1 MPHSWVR
8 VSYKTSRKI
17 RECQGKSRA
26 DFESCVEKIL
36 KARGGELERP
46 VHYEQ
51 NGKWARLLFKWDND
65 DEKAKI
71 VYDLEGT
78 DVIDVLTIDEADEL
92 ERMAEA
98 DTPEAD

>member
-17 RECQGKSRA
+17 RACQGKSRT
-26 DFESCVEKIL
+26 DFEACVAKIL
-36 KARGGELERP
+36 EDRGGQLEQP

-51 NGKWARLLFKWDND
+51 NGKWARLLFTWDNND
-65 DEKAKI
+65 QKAKI

-78 DVIDVLTIDEADEL
+78 DVVDVLTIDEADLL
-92 ERMAEA
+92 EFAAEA
-98 DTPEAD
+98 ETSEAD